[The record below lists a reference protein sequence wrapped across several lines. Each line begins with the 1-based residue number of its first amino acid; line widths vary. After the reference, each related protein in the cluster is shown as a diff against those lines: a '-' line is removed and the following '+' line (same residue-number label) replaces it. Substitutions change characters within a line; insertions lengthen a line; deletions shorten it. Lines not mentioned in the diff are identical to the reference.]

1 MMNEKKRA
9 LGRGLSM
16 LLENADDVSIQKS
29 AIIGSIINIPVGM
42 IEANPYQPRN
52 DFEQEALNDLAVSI
66 EKVGIIQPITVCK
79 SEDGKFRLI
88 AGERRF
94 RASKLAGLTEIPAFI
109 RIAESDM
116 ALLQMAL
123 IENIQR
129 EDLNPIDVSLSF
141 RRLVD
146 EFSLTQEELSNKV
159 GKKRSTVTNYLR
171 LLKLPVEIQAALRDG
186 QISMGHARAL
196 IAVAEEVKQIK
207 LFARIIEKGLSVR
220 EVEKIAK
227 EINEKSSKSKPQ
239 KEVRQFYAGLKKEL
253 SSNLGVKIDF
263 KKDNKG
269 FINVVIKCNSDNELD
284 RIIAILKK

>member
-1 MMNEKKRA
+1 MNEKKRA
-9 LGRGLSM
+9 LGRGLSI
-16 LLENADDVSIQKS
+16 LLENAEDVNIMKS

-52 DFEQEALNDLAVSI
+52 DFEQEALSDLAASI

-79 SEDGKFRLI
+79 IDNGKFRLI

-94 RASKLAGLTEIPAFI
+94 RASKLAGLNEIPAFI

-116 ALLQMAL
+116 AMLQMAL

-141 RRLVD
+141 KRLVD

-196 IAVAEEVKQIK
+196 IAVSEDEKQLK

-227 EINEKSSKSKPQ
+227 EINEKTNKPKTQ
-239 KEVRQFYAGLKKEL
+239 KVVQQFYNELKKEL
-253 SSNLGVKIDF
+253 SSDLGVKIDF

-269 FINVVIKCNSDNELD
+269 FVNVVIKCNSDNEFD
-284 RIIAILKK
+284 KIIAILKK

>member
-1 MMNEKKRA
+1 MNEKKRA

>member
-1 MMNEKKRA
+1 MNEKKRA
-9 LGRGLSM
+9 LGRGLSV
-16 LLENADDVSIQKS
+16 LLENADDVNIQRS
-29 AIIGSIINIPVGM
+29 AIIGSIINIPIDM

-52 DFEQEALNDLAVSI
+52 DFEQEALNALADSI

-79 SEDGKFRLI
+79 SENGKFRLI

-94 RASKLAGLTEIPAFI
+94 RASKLAGLNEIPVFI

-116 ALLQMAL
+116 AMLQMAL

-141 RRLVD
+141 KRLVD

-171 LLKLPVEIQAALRDG
+171 LLKLPIEIQAALRDG

-196 IAVAEEVKQIK
+196 IAVSEEVKQLK
-207 LFARIIEKGLSVR
+207 LFNRIIEKGLSVR

-227 EINEKSSKSKPQ
+227 EINEKINKPKPQ
-239 KEVRQFYAGLKKEL
+239 KEVKKIYADLKKEL
-253 SSNLGVKIDF
+253 SLKLGLKIDL

-269 FINVVIKCNSDNELD
+269 FVNVVIKCDSDNELD

>member
-1 MMNEKKRA
+1 MNEKKRA
-9 LGRGLSM
+9 LGRGLSV
-16 LLENADDVSIQKS
+16 LLENADDVNIQKS
-29 AIIGSIINIPVGM
+29 AIIGSIINIPVDM

-52 DFEQEALNDLAVSI
+52 DFEQEALNDLASSI
-66 EKVGIIQPITVCK
+66 EKVGIIQPVTVCK
-79 SEDGKFRLI
+79 SDNGKFRLI
-88 AGERRF
+88 AGERRY

-116 ALLQMAL
+116 AMLQMAL

-141 RRLVD
+141 KRLVD

-171 LLKLPVEIQAALRDG
+171 LLKLPAEIQAALRDG
-186 QISMGHARAL
+186 HISMGHARAL
-196 IAVAEEVKQIK
+196 IAVAEENKQLK

-227 EINEKSSKSKPQ
+227 EINEKTNKPKPQ
-239 KEVRQFYAGLKKEL
+239 NEVKKLYNDLKKEL
-253 SSNLGVKIDF
+253 SSNLGLKIDF

-269 FINVVIKCNSDNELD
+269 FVNVVIKCNSDNELN
-284 RIIAILKK
+284 RIVAILKK